1 MSEGRNIRG
10 GRLFAVLVLLLAAVV
25 VLGASIN
32 ETLAARNTS
41 HYAVTQFDVTVQ
53 PVLNLEGSVDGET
66 WEESPALSFT
76 PEQMALQVGEENA
89 IYSPMLVRGG
99 AGTNSP
105 AAAEVDVALEDTTV
119 SDFGDS
125 LRGQI
130 FQGAPS
136 CDAAG
141 TGAEYLI
148 TAGEELRAQ
157 RSDSFSVAIP
167 ETIGEAGAPT
177 ELCVKVWM
185 NDNNWLLG
193 GVAPPVVTATWTV
206 SGETVQ

>member
-1 MSEGRNIRG
+1 MSEGGVRRE
-10 GRLFAVLVLLLAAVV
+10 RLLATFAVLLIAVV
-25 VLGASIN
+25 VLGASIS

-53 PVLNLEGSVDGET
+53 PVLNLEGSVDGVS

-99 AGTNSP
+99 PGTNSA
-105 AAAEVDVALEDTTV
+105 AAAEVNVALEEV
-119 SDFGDS
+119 GASDFGDS

-130 FQGAPS
+130 FEGATS

-141 TGAEYLI
+141 TGEEYLL
-148 TAGEELRAQ
+148 TAGEGLRAQ
-157 RSDSFSVAIP
+157 ASDSFEVPIP
-167 ETIGEAGAPT
+167 ETIGEAGVPT

-193 GVAPPVVTATWTV
+193 GAAPPVVTATWTV